1 MASSIAQEIHSLK
14 MLSAQIESLIKKET
28 GAEIEWTFRGKEN
41 ERFTI
46 SGAPHDVNTA
56 VAFSAQMKSLRLE
69 EPIVYDEEL
78 DTSFA
83 YLCK

>member
-1 MASSIAQEIHSLK
+1 MATTIAQEIHRLK
-14 MLSAQIESLIKKET
+14 MLSNQIESLIKKET
-28 GAEIEWTFRGKEN
+28 GANIEWTFRGQGN

-46 SGAPHDVNTA
+46 SGTPNDVNAA
-56 VAFSAQMKSLRLE
+56 VAFSAKMNSLRLE